1 MELFTKLYGA
11 WLLFSYH
18 CFDRIVIS
26 GYLMGLQRCGQVVYW
41 LREVLGVAAVDKAAL
56 SRRTEEYVKWVEA
69 FARKQQI
76 PLEWWEKGVDKEEYV
91 RPYLEKAERAG
102 AGACTSFSRRWSRG
116 GRTG

>member
-41 LREVLGVAAVDKAAL
+41 LREVLGVAAVDKAPAFTATTSCAMAYRMLRRAAPAL
-56 SRRTEEYVKWVEA
+56 
-69 FARKQQI
+69 
-76 PLEWWEKGVDKEEYV
+76 
-91 RPYLEKAERAG
+91 
-102 AGACTSFSRRWSRG
+102 
-116 GRTG
+116 